1 MSNWDKITTR
11 DFIRIQEVI
20 HLELN
25 PVKRMAKV
33 LEIATKHKYD
43 DLMQLPMQELRAL
56 AKREEWAFNAPDGD
70 SMYRFK
76 FKGRRFEPIVD
87 ATRIKASQFIDGTEL
102 SKGTELELIQRL
114 NILMGVITE
123 ETTPKWKYYFSWW
136 WKKRL
141 TDQEKFAM
149 VLDMPVAY
157 VYPNVIFFCRVWATL
172 LEDIP
177 TYLEK
182 MAEELTATAHG
193 MQKDMD
199 GQQP

>member
-1 MSNWDKITTR
+1 MSWKDKTVR

-87 ATRIKASQFIDGTEL
+87 ATRIKAEQFIDGTEL

-123 ETTPKWKYYFSWW
+123 ETTPRWKF

>member
-1 MSNWDKITTR
+1 MSWKNKTVR

-33 LEIATKHKYD
+33 LEIATNHNYD

-87 ATRIKASQFIDGTEL
+87 ATRIKAEQFIDGTEL

-123 ETTPKWKYYFSWW
+123 ETTPRWKF

-172 LEDIP
+172 LKDIP

>member
-1 MSNWDKITTR
+1 MSWKNKTVR

-87 ATRIKASQFIDGTEL
+87 ATRIKAEQFIDGTEL

-123 ETTPKWKYYFSWW
+123 ETTPRWKF

-199 GQQP
+199 GQQL

>member
-1 MSNWDKITTR
+1 MSWKNKTVR

-87 ATRIKASQFIDGTEL
+87 ATRIKAEQFIDGTEL

-123 ETTPKWKYYFSWW
+123 ETTPRWKF

-199 GQQP
+199 GQQH

>member
-1 MSNWDKITTR
+1 MSWKNKTVR

-25 PVKRMAKV
+25 SVKRMAKV

-87 ATRIKASQFIDGTEL
+87 ATRIKAEQFIDGTEL

-123 ETTPKWKYYFSWW
+123 ETTPRWKF

>member
-1 MSNWDKITTR
+1 MSWKDKTVR

-87 ATRIKASQFIDGTEL
+87 ATRIKAEQFIDGTEL

-123 ETTPKWKYYFSWW
+123 ETTPRWKF

-172 LEDIP
+172 LQDIP

>member
-1 MSNWDKITTR
+1 MSWKNKTVR

-87 ATRIKASQFIDGTEL
+87 ATRIKAEQFIDGTEL

-123 ETTPKWKYYFSWW
+123 ETTPRWKF

>member
-1 MSNWDKITTR
+1 MSWKDKTVR

-87 ATRIKASQFIDGTEL
+87 ATRIKAEQFIDGTEL

-123 ETTPKWKYYFSWW
+123 ETTPRWKF

-199 GQQP
+199 GQQL

>member
-1 MSNWDKITTR
+1 MSNWNKITTR

-20 HLELN
+20 HLETN
-25 PVKRMAKV
+25 PVVRMARV

-87 ATRIKASQFIDGTEL
+87 ATRIKAEQFIDGTEL

-123 ETTPKWKYYFSWW
+123 ETTPRWKF

>member
-1 MSNWDKITTR
+1 MSWKNKTVR

-33 LEIATKHKYD
+33 LEIATKHNYD

-87 ATRIKASQFIDGTEL
+87 ATRIKAEQFIDGTEL

-123 ETTPKWKYYFSWW
+123 ETTPRWKF

>member
-1 MSNWDKITTR
+1 MSWKNKTVR

-33 LEIATKHKYD
+33 LEIATNHKYD
-43 DLMQLPMQELRAL
+43 DLMQLPMQELRSL

-87 ATRIKASQFIDGTEL
+87 ATRIKAEQFIDGTEL

-123 ETTPKWKYYFSWW
+123 ETTPRWKF

>member
-1 MSNWDKITTR
+1 MSWKNKTVR

-20 HLELN
+20 HLETN
-25 PVKRMAKV
+25 PVIRMAKV

-87 ATRIKASQFIDGTEL
+87 ATRIKAEQFIDGTEL

-123 ETTPKWKYYFSWW
+123 ETTPRWKF

>member
-1 MSNWDKITTR
+1 MSWKDKTVR

-87 ATRIKASQFIDGTEL
+87 ATRIKAEQFIDGTEL

-123 ETTPKWKYYFSWW
+123 ETTPRWKF

-199 GQQP
+199 GQQH

>member
-1 MSNWDKITTR
+1 MSWKNKTVR

-20 HLELN
+20 HLETN
-25 PVKRMAKV
+25 PVIRMVKV
-33 LEIATKHKYD
+33 LEMATNHKYD

-70 SMYRFK
+70 VRYIFK
-76 FKGRRFEPIVD
+76 FRGRRFEPISD
-87 ATRIKASQFIDGTEL
+87 ARQIKASQFIDGTEL
-102 SKGTELELIQRL
+102 SKGTELEMVQRL
-114 NILMGVITE
+114 NILMGIVTK
-123 ETTPKWKYYFSWW
+123 ETTPRWKF

-149 VLDMPVAY
+149 IMDMPIAY
-157 VYPNVIFFCRVWATL
+157 VYPNVIFFCKVWATL

-193 MQKDMD
+193 MQRDMD

>member
-1 MSNWDKITTR
+1 MSWKDKTVR

-87 ATRIKASQFIDGTEL
+87 ATRIKAEQFIDGTEL

-123 ETTPKWKYYFSWW
+123 ETTPRWKF

-141 TDQEKFAM
+141 TDQDKFAM

-177 TYLEK
+177 SYLEK

>member
-1 MSNWDKITTR
+1 MSWKDKTVR

-87 ATRIKASQFIDGTEL
+87 ATRIKAEQFIDGTEL

-123 ETTPKWKYYFSWW
+123 ETTPRWKF

-172 LEDIP
+172 LQDIP
-177 TYLEK
+177 TYLAK
-182 MAEELTATAHG
+182 IAEELTATAHG

>member
-70 SMYRFK
+70 VRYRFK
-76 FKGRRFEPIVD
+76 FRGRRFEPISD
-87 ATRIKASQFIDGTEL
+87 ARQIKASQFIDGTEL

-114 NILMGVITE
+114 NILMGVVTK

-149 VLDMPVAY
+149 IMDMPIAY
-157 VYPNVIFFCRVWATL
+157 VYPNVIFFCKVWATL

>member
-87 ATRIKASQFIDGTEL
+87 ATRIKAEQFIDGTEL

-123 ETTPKWKYYFSWW
+123 ETTPRWKF

-141 TDQEKFAM
+141 TDQDKFAM

-199 GQQP
+199 GKQP

>member
-1 MSNWDKITTR
+1 MSWKDKTVR

-87 ATRIKASQFIDGTEL
+87 ATRIKAEQFIDGTEL

-123 ETTPKWKYYFSWW
+123 ETTPRWKF

-157 VYPNVIFFCRVWATL
+157 VYPNVIFFCKVWATL

>member
-1 MSNWDKITTR
+1 
-11 DFIRIQEVI
+11 
-20 HLELN
+20 
-25 PVKRMAKV
+25 
-33 LEIATKHKYD
+33 
-43 DLMQLPMQELRAL
+43 
-56 AKREEWAFNAPDGD
+56 
-70 SMYRFK
+70 
-76 FKGRRFEPIVD
+76 
-87 ATRIKASQFIDGTEL
+87 
-102 SKGTELELIQRL
+102 
-114 NILMGVITE
+114 MGVIKE
-123 ETTPKWKYYFSWW
+123 ETKPRWKC

-141 TDQEKFAM
+141 TDQEKFVM

-199 GQQP
+199 GQQH

>member
-1 MSNWDKITTR
+1 MSWKDKTVR

-87 ATRIKASQFIDGTEL
+87 ATRIKAEQFIDGTEL

-123 ETTPKWKYYFSWW
+123 ETTPRWKF

-141 TDQEKFAM
+141 TDQDKFAM

>member
-1 MSNWDKITTR
+1 MSWKNKTVR

-33 LEIATKHKYD
+33 LEIATKHNYD

-87 ATRIKASQFIDGTEL
+87 ATRIKAEQFIDGTEL

-123 ETTPKWKYYFSWW
+123 ETTPRWKF

-172 LEDIP
+172 LQDIP

>member
-1 MSNWDKITTR
+1 MSWKNKTVR
-11 DFIRIQEVI
+11 DFVRIQEVI

-87 ATRIKASQFIDGTEL
+87 ATRIKAEQFIDGTEL

-123 ETTPKWKYYFSWW
+123 ETTPRWKF

-172 LEDIP
+172 LQDIP
-177 TYLEK
+177 TYLVK

-193 MQKDMD
+193 LQKDT
-199 GQQP
+199 GGEQQ

>member
-1 MSNWDKITTR
+1 MSNWNKITTR

-33 LEIATKHKYD
+33 LEIATNHKYD
-43 DLMQLPMQELRAL
+43 DLMQLPMQELRSL

-70 SMYRFK
+70 TMYRFK

-87 ATRIKASQFIDGTEL
+87 ATRIKAEQFIDGTEL

-123 ETTPKWKYYFSWW
+123 ETTPRWKF

>member
-1 MSNWDKITTR
+1 MSWKNKTVR

-33 LEIATKHKYD
+33 LEIATNHKYD

-87 ATRIKASQFIDGTEL
+87 ATRIKAEQFIDGTEL

-123 ETTPKWKYYFSWW
+123 ETTPRWKF

>member
-1 MSNWDKITTR
+1 MSWKNKTVR

-76 FKGRRFEPIVD
+76 FRGRRFEPIVD
-87 ATRIKASQFIDGTEL
+87 ATRIKAEQFIDGTEL

-123 ETTPKWKYYFSWW
+123 ETTPRWKF